1 MSTEWTNERVAELVE
16 AMYQLGYAYAREK
29 RSDHQRANRIVEL
42 LGKNNSSDHGWI
54 ERSLRTVDQPELRKI
69 LYRLMYEVGKDSSKL
84 NDNRSF
90 RSLGRAAWDLSDL
103 VLASDKKYAS
113 LSSNIAHIWKSKPID
128 PVVRRLTL
136 ENYRCFRSIDVPLNQ
151 LTVLIGSNNTGKSV
165 FLSAI
170 RKLINN
176 EKDPENDRRNRVSSI
191 EPKVSADTSVGEL
204 TFGEGPRNLLQPV
217 GFFHFP
223 STGVMMQSQGIASR
237 QEIPQLGSDG
247 SNVAAVYDFM
257 LRNYYKEHFEPIN
270 QMLRELIPGFE
281 SILIA
286 TPQPA
291 ERELYLLL
299 EDGLRLPASEASTGV
314 RLMLTFAALV
324 HHPTPPRVVLL
335 EEPEAGVH
343 PRRLEEIVNLLK
355 DLTKGRYGAWPT
367 QVIMTTHSPHL
378 LSCIE
383 PDEAEVLVFQR
394 QPDGERTVKPF
405 DKERLKHYLKE
416 FSMGEIWFNETEEG
430 LVASR

>member
-1 MSTEWTNERVAELVE
+1 MSTEWTKERVAGLVK
-16 AMYQLGYAYAREK
+16 AMYQFGYRYAREK
-29 RSDHQRANRIVEL
+29 IFDQQRVNRVLEM
-42 LGKNNSSDHGWI
+42 LGRNSSPDHGWI
-54 ERSLRTVDQPELRKI
+54 ERSLRTVDHPGLREV
-69 LYRLMYEVGKDSSKL
+69 LQRLMKEVGGSQFGV
-84 NDNRSF
+84 NQNAYF
-90 RSLGRAAWDLSDL
+90 RAFGQAAWDLTQEPFI
-103 VLASDKKYAS
+103 DKPEVSALRSQTKS
-113 LSSNIAHIWKSKPID
+113 IWD
-128 PVVRRLTL
+128 ERPVNALIERLRL
-136 ENYRCFRSIDVPLNQ
+136 ENYRCFRSINVPLNQ

-165 FLSAI
+165 FLSAVG
-170 RKLINN
+170 KLING
-176 EKDPENDRRNRVSSI
+176 EQPDAHDRLNRDSSF
-191 EPKVSADTSVGEL
+191 EPKLSGDTTVGGL
-204 TFGEGPRNLLQPV
+204 TFGKGPRNLLQPV

-223 STGVMMQSQGIASR
+223 STGVPMRSMGIASA
-237 QEIPQLGSDG
+237 QDIPQLAWDG

-270 QMLRELIPGFE
+270 QMLRKLIPGFE

-286 TPQPA
+286 TPEPA

-299 EDGLRLPASEASTGV
+299 EGGLRLPAREASTGV

-383 PDEAEVLVFQR
+383 PDEAQVLVFQR
-394 QPDGERTVKPF
+394 QLDGERTVKPF
-405 DKERLKHYLKE
+405 DKERLSEFLKE
-416 FSMGEIWFNETEEG
+416 FSLGEIWYNLEEQG
-430 LVASR
+430 VVRP